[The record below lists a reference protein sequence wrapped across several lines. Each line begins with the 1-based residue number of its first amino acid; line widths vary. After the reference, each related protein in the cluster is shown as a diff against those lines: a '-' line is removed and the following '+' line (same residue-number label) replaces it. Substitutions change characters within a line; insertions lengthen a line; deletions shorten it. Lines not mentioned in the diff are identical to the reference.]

1 MRTLA
6 VLFFVK
12 AFSLEDKYLAAVG
25 SFEHRGRY

>member
-6 VLFFVK
+6 VLFFVM
-12 AFSLEDKYLAAVG
+12 AFKDKYLAAVG